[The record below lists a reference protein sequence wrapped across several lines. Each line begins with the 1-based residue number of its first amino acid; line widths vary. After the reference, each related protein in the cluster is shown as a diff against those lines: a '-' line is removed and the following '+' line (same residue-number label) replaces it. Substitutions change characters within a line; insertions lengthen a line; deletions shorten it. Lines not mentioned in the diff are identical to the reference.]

1 MNKFYI
7 STGLYSQRAFNVLN
21 SICESYELVFLS
33 SQRNVIKQ
41 NFPRTDKT
49 ILMKLEDIKT
59 ELNPIITKVNVA
71 IDYLT
76 HEVILVPYDIEY
88 AGDTEDDLGLSRNE
102 IRKTFAKAIEFFA
115 ENMTCDV
122 AEFPNFRYPANK
134 FHKFVVRD
142 AKIVASVM
150 LGKNIKEKYAKKD
163 INAIVGLENDVVKQ
177 EMIKTLEEEITYSYD
192 KLLQKI
198 DDIDDMF
205 NQSMVKINQE
215 AQANVD
221 NLVLEK
227 EMKAKFIIK
236 EVEKHIADYKRRML
250 ELAGMNSKN
259 KRNFFDLKS
268 FEWVHFKDNMIDT
281 EELTLKIKS
290 E

>member
-7 STGLYSQRAFNVLN
+7 STGLYSQRAFDVLN

-41 NFPRTDKT
+41 NFPRTDNT

-59 ELNPIITKVNVA
+59 ELSPIITKVNVA

-88 AGDTEDDLGLSRNE
+88 TDDIEDDLGLSRNE

-122 AEFPNFRYPANK
+122 AEFPNFRYPESK

-142 AKIVASVM
+142 AKIVADVM

-177 EMIKTLEEEITYSYD
+177 EMIKTLEEEID

-198 DDIDDMF
+198 ADIDDMF
-205 NQSMVKINQE
+205 NQSMVKIDQE
-215 AQANVD
+215 AKANVA

-227 EMKAKFIIK
+227 DMKAKFIMK

-268 FEWVHFKDNMIDT
+268 FKWVHFKDNMIDT
-281 EELTLKIKS
+281 EELAWKIKS